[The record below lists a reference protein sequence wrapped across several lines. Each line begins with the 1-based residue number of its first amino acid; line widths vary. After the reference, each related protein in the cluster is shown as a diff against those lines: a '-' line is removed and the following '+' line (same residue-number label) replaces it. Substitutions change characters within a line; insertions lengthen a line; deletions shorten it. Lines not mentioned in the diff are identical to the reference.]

1 MTPGPIPRSTA
12 AFLFLLA
19 LLAGAAPALA
29 YLDPAAGSL
38 ILQVLLGGIAGLAL
52 FLKLFWRRLLGWLGL
67 DRKKPDADPS

>member
-1 MTPGPIPRSTA
+1 MRSGPANRSTA
-12 AFLFLLA
+12 LFLFLLA

-52 FLKLFWRRLLGWLGL
+52 FLKLFWRRLMGLLGF
-67 DRKKPDADPS
+67 DRKKQDAAPR